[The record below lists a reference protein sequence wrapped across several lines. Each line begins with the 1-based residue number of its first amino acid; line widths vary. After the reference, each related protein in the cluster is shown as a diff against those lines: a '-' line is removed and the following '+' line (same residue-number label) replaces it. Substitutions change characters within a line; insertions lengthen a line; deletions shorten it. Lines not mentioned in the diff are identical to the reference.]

1 VSEKIRILVVD
12 DHTVVRKGLIAMLET
27 EPGMQIIGEA
37 GNGVE
42 AVELAQ
48 ALLPDVV
55 LMDLVMPVMDGIEAT
70 RQIKLI
76 APAVNVLVLTSFSTN
91 DKVLPSLNAG
101 AIGYLLKDST
111 PADLV
116 RAIHQVAQGEGSLQP
131 SITRQLLAQI
141 QASASPVE
149 PSQDEE
155 LTDRETEVLKHMAH
169 GYSNAEIARLMVVSN
184 ATVHTHVSRILSK
197 LNLSSRTQAALYAL
211 KKGIVSLDEPSAK

>member
-1 VSEKIRILVVD
+1 MSEKIRILVVD
-12 DHTVVRKGLIAMLET
+12 DHIVVRKGLIAMLET

-37 GNGVE
+37 SNGAE
-42 AVELAQ
+42 ALELVLS
-48 ALLPDVV
+48 LLPDVV

-70 RQIKLI
+70 RQIKQA
-76 APAVNVLVLTSFSTN
+76 APSVNVLVLTSFSTN

-111 PADLV
+111 PLELV
-116 RAIHQVAQGEGSLQP
+116 RAIQQVAQGEGSLHP
-131 SITRQLLAQI
+131 AVTRQVLAQM
-141 QASASPVE
+141 QAPLRQVE
-149 PSQDEE
+149 QISEE
-155 LTDRETEVLKHMAH
+155 LTERETEVLKHMAH

-211 KKGIVSLDEPSAK
+211 KKGLVSLDG

>member
-1 VSEKIRILVVD
+1 MSGKIRILVTD
-12 DHTVVRKGLIAMLET
+12 DHIVVRKGLVAMLET
-27 EPGMQIIGEA
+27 EPDIQIIGEA
-37 GNGVE
+37 SNGAE
-42 AVELAQ
+42 ALKMAQELV
-48 ALLPDVV
+48 PDVV

-70 RQIKLI
+70 RQIKQTV
-76 APAVNVLVLTSFSTN
+76 PSVNILVLTSFSTN

-116 RAIHQVAQGEGSLQP
+116 RAIHQVAQGEGSLNP
-131 SITRQLLAQI
+131 AITRQVLAQM
-141 QASASPVE
+141 QSPSAPAE
-149 PSQDEE
+149 EE
-155 LTDRETEVLKHMAH
+155 LTERETEVIKLMAH

-211 KKGIVSLDEPSAK
+211 KKGLVSLDEKPPL

>member
-1 VSEKIRILVVD
+1 MSGKIRILVTD
-12 DHTVVRKGLIAMLET
+12 DHIVVRKGLVAMLET
-27 EPGMQIIGEA
+27 EPDIQVIGEA
-37 GNGVE
+37 SNGAE
-42 AVELAQ
+42 ALKMARELI
-48 ALLPDVV
+48 PDVV

-70 RQIKLI
+70 RQIKQTV
-76 APAVNVLVLTSFSTN
+76 PSVNILVLTSFSTN

-116 RAIHQVAQGEGSLQP
+116 RAIHQVAQGEGSLNP
-131 SITRQLLAQI
+131 AITRQVLAQM
-141 QASASPVE
+141 QSPALPTE
-149 PSQDEE
+149 EE
-155 LTDRETEVLKHMAH
+155 LTERETEVIKLMAH

-211 KKGIVSLDEPSAK
+211 KKGLVSLDEDLPK

>member
-1 VSEKIRILVVD
+1 MSGKIRILVTD
-12 DHTVVRKGLIAMLET
+12 DHIVVRKGLVAMLET
-27 EPGMQIIGEA
+27 EPDIQVIGEA
-37 GNGVE
+37 SNGAE
-42 AVELAQ
+42 ALKMARELI
-48 ALLPDVV
+48 PDVV

-70 RQIKLI
+70 RQIKQTV
-76 APAVNVLVLTSFSTN
+76 PSVNILVLTSFSTN

-116 RAIHQVAQGEGSLQP
+116 RAIHQVAQGEGSLNP
-131 SITRQLLAQI
+131 AITRQVLAQM
-141 QASASPVE
+141 QSPTIPAE
-149 PSQDEE
+149 EE
-155 LTDRETEVLKHMAH
+155 LTERETEVIKLMAH

-211 KKGIVSLDEPSAK
+211 KKGLVSLDEDLPK